1 MIGNFFGFIAIWYF
15 ILLFLAVFFGV
26 LTYRGLVL
34 PCLGKN
40 GYSSKA
46 AYKRITEYKQVVR
59 AEKILRKKSKISYL
73 PILLLKIFERVSLR
87 SEDLIISASLRQDF
101 CSSSRRRNGRIAGY
115 ATVSTTRK
123 TDKKTSQEAETLN
136 PRSLAARRASAGLA
150 G

>member
-15 ILLFLAVFFGV
+15 ILLFLAVFFGA

-46 AYKRITEYKQVVR
+46 AYKTITEYKQVVR

-87 SEDLIISASLRQDF
+87 HTNKVLF
-101 CSSSRRRNGRIAGY
+101 AG
-115 ATVSTTRK
+115 VGFFG
-123 TDKKTSQEAETLN
+123 L
-136 PRSLAARRASAGLA
+136 GLA
-150 G
+150 CTLIGI